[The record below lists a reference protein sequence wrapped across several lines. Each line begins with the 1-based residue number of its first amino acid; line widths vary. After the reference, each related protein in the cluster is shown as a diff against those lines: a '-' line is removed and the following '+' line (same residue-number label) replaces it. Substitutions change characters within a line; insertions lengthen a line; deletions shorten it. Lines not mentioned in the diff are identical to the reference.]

1 MKYEIENDLIITNL
15 SRIVCPRHANRMVSP
30 TIPATIPYPFF
41 ALFLLFVVLLD
52 DLLVVVVVVVVVIV
66 VPMLFYFRHNIV
78 EHWRCQCFAVQEG
91 KEHVEHIFG
100 NLEGFALQQ
109 TSVGRK
115 LVHEGGL
122 NFPVEG

>member
-1 MKYEIENDLIITNL
+1 MKYEIEMFITNL

-66 VPMLFYFRHNIV
+66 VPMSFFTSATISLSIGVVNISPY
-78 EHWRCQCFAVQEG
+78 
-91 KEHVEHIFG
+91 KK
-100 NLEGFALQQ
+100 
-109 TSVGRK
+109 GRST
-115 LVHEGGL
+115 
-122 NFPVEG
+122 